1 MSGTGD
7 APNTLLPLKLKRS
20 FMLKFYSEPVAA
32 LDLRLT
38 RAEAS
43 LATAAN
49 PWPPSPPMPALSPA
63 FNFTFTPDAKMD
75 KWIDSIATQTP
86 LPNASEIP
94 KSTAWPQL
102 DQPQSSDA
110 TVSSSTDR
118 YQFIPASSLAPARLG
133 WNRPDPAR
141 HRTGAQQEPRRGRP
155 RKHRARTPLPPLY
168 IFLRNLLHN
177 LYYNPAVVTWVDQS
191 SGCFRVT
198 DTGLLAQTW
207 GDMKQNRSE
216 QMTYEKMARA
226 LRYHYGCPRLGRR
239 GHLAM
244 VRQKRLFYRSNFSDI
259 L

>member
-49 PWPPSPPMPALSPA
+49 PWPPSPPMPAFSPA

-118 YQFIPASSLAPARLG
+118 YQFIPASSLALAPARLG

-155 RKHRARTPLPPLY
+155 RKASHSSTD
-168 IFLRNLLHN
+168 
-177 LYYNPAVVTWVDQS
+177 VT
-191 SGCFRVT
+191 
-198 DTGLLAQTW
+198 
-207 GDMKQNRSE
+207 
-216 QMTYEKMARA
+216 
-226 LRYHYGCPRLGRR
+226 
-239 GHLAM
+239 
-244 VRQKRLFYRSNFSDI
+244 I
-259 L
+259 